1 LKARGAFIL
10 KMVNLFFRISSFA
23 ASKLR
28 SIDRFASKISLTFNQ
43 SDSFQTIAGGIGT
56 LALYVIVSLVG
67 IVLLVELFQ
76 KTSISAT
83 QTFIYKNLVNST
95 EAYQISKDG
104 VAFGFR
110 VQHINGTIAD
120 ESIGY
125 FVVTETT
132 YIRSFDEDSPLR
144 NMTERKFDLE
154 P

>member
-10 KMVNLFFRISSFA
+10 KMVNLFFRISNFA

-28 SIDRFASKISLTFNQ
+28 SMDRFAPKISLTFNK

-56 LALYVIVSLVG
+56 LALYAIVSLIG

-83 QTFIYKNLVNST
+83 QTFIYESLINST
-95 EAYQISKDG
+95 EAYQIGKNG
-104 VAFGFR
+104 VAFGFSF
-110 VQHINGTIAD
+110 QHENGTLAD
-120 ESIGY
+120 QSIGY
-125 FVVTETT
+125 FKVEEISYFRPSVGGLFLNTKRRTLE
-132 YIRSFDEDSPLR
+132 
-144 NMTERKFDLE
+144 LE